1 MRELTDGELKILC
14 DTVVELTR
22 IKVAETPHLCVE
34 NFSAELFSKMLAAYA
49 GDTSGEPHG

>member
-22 IKVAETPHLCVE
+22 IKVAEVPHLCVE

-49 GDTSGEPHG
+49 GDTEGKQL